1 MPFKTVLAVVGAT
14 DAAADIEKAVE
25 LCLEQEAHLS
35 IIVAGLALPPAA
47 GDYPVGTVWLDQ
59 RNEDL
64 TVLDEV
70 RSKAEAACETSGLTF
85 DIDEVYSEAAI
96 LAGEI
101 YRRALYADVVFI
113 GDGVRGDRELTRA
126 VVNGSVFDAHRPL
139 LLAPEKGKP
148 TLKPRQ
154 VLLAWNSRAEAARAA
169 REALDMLIAA
179 DSVHIV
185 LVDPDGS
192 YWENG
197 GEPGADV
204 AVYLSRHGV
213 KAFVEQVAS
222 GGRPVEEVLEQHA
235 LESGCD
241 LIVMGA
247 YGHSRLRERIFG
259 GVTAS
264 VVESCEFPVF
274 IAR

>member
-1 MPFKTVLAVVGAT
+1 MPFKTILAIVGAT
-14 DAAADIEKAVE
+14 DAAADIERAIE
-25 LCLEQEAHLS
+25 LCSEQEAHLS

-47 GDYPVGTVWLDQ
+47 GDFPAGTVWLDQ
-59 RNEDL
+59 RYEDL
-64 TVLDEV
+64 KVLDDV
-70 RSKAEAACETSGLTF
+70 RNKAETACEVSGLTF
-85 DIDEVYSEAAI
+85 DIDQIYSEAAI
-96 LAGEI
+96 LSGEI
-101 YRRALYADVVFI
+101 YRRALYADVIFI

-126 VVNGSVFDAHRPL
+126 VVSGSVFDARRPL
-139 LLAPEKGKP
+139 LLAPKNGKL
-148 TLKPRQ
+148 TLKPKQ
-154 VLLAWNSRAEAARAA
+154 ILLAWNSRAEATRAA
-169 REALDMLIAA
+169 REALDMLIDA
-179 DSVHIV
+179 DSVHIM

-235 LESGCD
+235 LENGCD

-264 VVESCEFPVF
+264 IVEGCQFPVF
-274 IAR
+274 LAR